1 MLTLGTA
8 LLVVTY
14 YDFITT
20 YRDLFAFKKLKLC
33 KYVLQY
39 KFYSKKLFNLVV
51 LFKIFKVA
59 KLAATCS

>member
-1 MLTLGTA
+1 MLMLTLAAYTA

-33 KYVLQY
+33 K
-39 KFYSKKLFNLVV
+39 
-51 LFKIFKVA
+51 
-59 KLAATCS
+59 